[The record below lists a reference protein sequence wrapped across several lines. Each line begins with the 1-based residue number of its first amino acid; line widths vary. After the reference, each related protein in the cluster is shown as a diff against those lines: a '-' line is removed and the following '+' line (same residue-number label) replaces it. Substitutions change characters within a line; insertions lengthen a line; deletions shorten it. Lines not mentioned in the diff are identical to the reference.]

1 MVRRRREVHAAWSP
15 RYPLDV
21 LKDLLCIAVQM
32 FPQWVDNF
40 HQIWRVT
47 DGMTHNVRIGHPEMD
62 GNEDSSHAFLVE
74 FDIRLENELQGA
86 RVLLFDAIEMVN
98 MSSTSSSS
106 EGPVFLGP
114 KCLYFSE
121 DSSCFCPLVK
131 FLPELPFILAT
142 LTYFF

>member
-1 MVRRRREVHAAWSP
+1 M
-15 RYPLDV
+15 D
-21 LKDLLCIAVQM
+21 I
-32 FPQWVDNF
+32 F

-62 GNEDSSHAFLVE
+62 GNEDSSHAFLAE
-74 FDIRLENELQGA
+74 FDIRLENELQGAA

-131 FLPELPFILAT
+131 FLPGLPASKLLLLIFLK
-142 LTYFF
+142 